1 MISRLKFYISTD
13 KITTES
19 EKHTVTSFHM
29 AIVAFCVCSKE
40 LDNIDFAW
48 NNLGYQCLPSIA
60 RQAYSSPF
68 SSIVCPRW
76 LGLQRMQNVVEL
88 SKTL

>member
-40 LDNIDFAW
+40 LDNIDFA
-48 NNLGYQCLPSIA
+48 
-60 RQAYSSPF
+60 
-68 SSIVCPRW
+68 
-76 LGLQRMQNVVEL
+76 
-88 SKTL
+88 